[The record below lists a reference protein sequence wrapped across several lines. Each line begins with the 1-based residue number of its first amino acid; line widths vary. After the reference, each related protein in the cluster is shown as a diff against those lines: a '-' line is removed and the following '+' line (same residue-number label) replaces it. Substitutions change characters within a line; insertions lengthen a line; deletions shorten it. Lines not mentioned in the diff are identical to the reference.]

1 VVTVTPEVRAE
12 LVAHAEE
19 EAPNEACGLI
29 VFRDGE
35 SVRYERGRNTL
46 QSPTVYQLE
55 IDPDVWFLEDE
66 GYQLAVFHSHPE
78 TEARPSK
85 TDIANIGLWEGRP
98 YFILGLAADDL
109 AAFTI
114 EAGEVKR
121 LENG

>member
-1 VVTVTPEVRAE
+1 MVTVTPEVRAE

-46 QSPTVYQLE
+46 QSPTVYELE
-55 IDPDVWFLEDE
+55 VDPEVWFLEDE

-98 YFILGLAADDL
+98 YFILGLATDDL

-121 LENG
+121 LESG